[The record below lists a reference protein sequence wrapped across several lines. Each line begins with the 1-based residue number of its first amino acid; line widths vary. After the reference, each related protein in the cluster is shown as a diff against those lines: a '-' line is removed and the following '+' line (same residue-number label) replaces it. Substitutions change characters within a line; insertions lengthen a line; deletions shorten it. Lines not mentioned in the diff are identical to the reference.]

1 MTVHISETGKFVHAR
16 RRLRRWDNDIDALG
30 TRLVFYGKA
39 ILQIPGAVV
48 KHPGETLRLIAEISM
63 GSGALAMIGGT
74 AAIVGFMTLATGSTI
89 AIQGYSSLGNIGIE
103 ALTGFLSAF
112 INVRIAAPVI
122 AGIALSATLGA
133 GATAQIGAMRIAEE
147 IDALE
152 SMAIRPLPY
161 VVSTR
166 IAAGMITIVPLYA
179 LALAAS
185 FIAGRFTT
193 VVIFGQ
199 SSGLYDHYFST
210 FLNPVDVMWSFIQAI
225 LIALLVMVIHTHY
238 GFTASGG
245 PAGVG
250 SSVGRAVRMSLIL
263 VVLVVLLVSLALYG
277 GNGNFHLS
285 G

>member
-1 MTVHISETGKFVHAR
+1 MIVYISDTGKFVHAR
-16 RRLRRWDNDIDALG
+16 RRLQRWDAAIDALG
-30 TRLVFYGKA
+30 ARLVFYAKA
-39 ILQIPGAVV
+39 IVHIPGAVV
-48 KHPGETLRLIAEISM
+48 SHPGETLRLVAEISM

-152 SMAIRPLPY
+152 SMAIRPVPY
-161 VVSTR
+161 VVSSR

-185 FIAGRFTT
+185 FVAGRFTT

-250 SSVGRAVRMSLIL
+250 SAVGRAVRMSLIL

>member
-1 MTVHISETGKFVHAR
+1 MYVAETGKFLRTR
-16 RRLRRWDNDIDALG
+16 RRLGRWNQAVDDVG
-30 TRLVFYGKA
+30 TRIIFYGKT
-39 ILQIPGAVV
+39 IVQIPGALVR
-48 KHPGETLRLIAEISM
+48 HPGETLRLVAEISM

-89 AIQGYSSLGNIGIE
+89 AIQGYSSLGDIGIE
-103 ALTGFLSAF
+103 ALSGFLSAF

-122 AGIALSATLGA
+122 AGIGLSATLGA
-133 GATAQIGAMRIAEE
+133 GSTAQIGAMRIAEE

-152 SMAIRPLPY
+152 SMAIRPIPY

-166 IAAGMITIVPLYA
+166 VAAGIITIVPLYS
-179 LALAAS
+179 LALAAV
-185 FIAGRFTT
+185 FLAGRFTT
-193 VVIFGQ
+193 VEIFGQ
-199 SSGLYDHYFST
+199 SPGLYDHYFST
-210 FLNPVDVMWSFIQAI
+210 FLNPVDVGWSFAQAI
-225 LIALLVMVIHTHY
+225 AIAVLVMLIHTQY
-238 GFTASGG
+238 GFTAYGG

-250 SSVGRAVRMSLIL
+250 AAVGRAVRMSLIM

>member
-1 MTVHISETGKFVHAR
+1 MPMQILETGKFIRTR
-16 RRLRRWDNDIDALG
+16 RRLGRASREIDLVG
-30 TRLVFYGKA
+30 TRILFYGKTIA
-39 ILQIPGAVV
+39 QIPGAVIR
-48 KHPGETLRLIAEISM
+48 HPGETLRLVAEISM

-103 ALTGFLSAF
+103 ALSGFLSAF

-122 AGIALSATLGA
+122 AGIGLSATLGG

-152 SMAIRPLPY
+152 SMAIRPVPY

-166 IAAGMITIVPLYA
+166 VAAGMITIIPLYS

-185 FIAGRFTT
+185 FLAGKFTT

-210 FLNPVDVMWSFIQAI
+210 FLNPVDVAWSFAQAI
-225 LIALLVMVIHTHY
+225 AIAMLVMLIHTQY
-238 GFTASGG
+238 GFTATGG

-250 SSVGRAVRMSLIL
+250 QAVGRAVRMSLIM

-277 GNGNFHLS
+277 GSGNFHLS

>member
-1 MTVHISETGKFVHAR
+1 MDVAETGKFVR
-16 RRLRRWDNDIDALG
+16 TRQRLGRWNREIDAVG
-30 TRLVFYGKA
+30 ARIVFYGKA
-39 ILQIPGAVV
+39 ILQTPGAVAR
-48 KHPGETLRLIAEISM
+48 HPGETLRLVAEISM

-89 AIQGYSSLGNIGIE
+89 AIQGFSSLGDIGIE
-103 ALTGFLSAF
+103 ALSGFLSAF
-112 INVRIAAPVI
+112 INVRIAVPVI

-152 SMAIRPLPY
+152 SMAIRPVPY

-166 IAAGMITIVPLYA
+166 VAAGMITIIPLYS

-185 FIAGRFTT
+185 FLAGRFTT

-199 SSGLYDHYFST
+199 SPGLYDHYFST
-210 FLNPVDVMWSFIQAI
+210 FLNPLDVAWSFVQAI
-225 LIALLVMVIHTHY
+225 AIAMLVMLIHTHY
-238 GFTASGG
+238 GFTAAGG

-250 SSVGRAVRMSLIL
+250 AAVGRAVRMSLIM

-277 GNGNFHLS
+277 GTGNFHLS

>member
-1 MTVHISETGKFVHAR
+1 MYTTETGKFVRTR
-16 RRLRRWDNDIDALG
+16 RQLSRWDSAVDALG
-30 TRLVFYGKA
+30 ARLVFYGNT
-39 ILQIPGAVV
+39 IVRIPGAVIG
-48 KHPGETLRLIAEISM
+48 HPRETVRLVAEISM
-63 GSGALAMIGGT
+63 GSGALAVIGGT
-74 AAIVGFMTLATGSTI
+74 AAIVGFMTMATGSTI
-89 AIQGYSSLGNIGIE
+89 AIQGFSSLGNIGIE
-103 ALTGFLSAF
+103 ALSGFLSAF

-152 SMAIRPLPY
+152 SMAIRPVPY

-166 IAAGMITIVPLYA
+166 VAAGMITIVPLYS

-185 FIAGRFTT
+185 FLAGKFTT
-193 VVIFGQ
+193 VVLFGQ
-199 SSGLYDHYFST
+199 SSGLYDHYFAT
-210 FLNPVDVMWSFIQAI
+210 FLDPMDVLWSFVQAM
-225 LIALLVMVIHTHY
+225 LIALVVMLVHTHY
-238 GFTASGG
+238 GFTAAGG

-250 SSVGRAVRMSLIL
+250 AAVGRAVRMSLIM

-277 GNGNFHLS
+277 GSGNFHLS

>member
-1 MTVHISETGKFVHAR
+1 MHVAETGKFVRTRQRLGRWNREVDAVGAR
-16 RRLRRWDNDIDALG
+16 I
-30 TRLVFYGKA
+30 VFYVKA
-39 ILQIPGAVV
+39 ILQTPGAVAR
-48 KHPGETLRLIAEISM
+48 HPGETLRLVAEISM

-89 AIQGYSSLGNIGIE
+89 AIQGFSSLGNIGIE
-103 ALTGFLSAF
+103 ALSGFLSAF
-112 INVRIAAPVI
+112 INVRIAVPVI

-152 SMAIRPLPY
+152 SMAIRPVPY

-166 IAAGMITIVPLYA
+166 VAAGMITIVPLYS

-185 FIAGRFTT
+185 FLAGRFTT

-199 SSGLYDHYFST
+199 SPGLYDHYFST
-210 FLNPVDVMWSFIQAI
+210 FLNPVDVAWSFGQA
-225 LIALLVMVIHTHY
+225 LAIAVLVMLIHTHY
-238 GFTASGG
+238 GFTAAGG

-250 SSVGRAVRMSLIL
+250 AAVGRAVRMALIM
-263 VVLVVLLVSLALYG
+263 VVLVVLLMSLALYG
-277 GNGNFHLS
+277 GTGNFHLS

>member
-1 MTVHISETGKFVHAR
+1 MYIASTGKYLRGR
-16 RRLRRWDNDIDALG
+16 RRLRRWERDVDAVG
-30 TRLVFYGKA
+30 ARIIFYGKTLA
-39 ILQIPGAVV
+39 QIPGAIYR
-48 KHPGETLRLIAEISM
+48 HPGETLRLVAEISM

-74 AAIVGFMTLATGSTI
+74 AVIIGFMTLATGSTI
-89 AIQGYSSLGNIGIE
+89 AIQGFSSLGDIGIE
-103 ALTGFLSAF
+103 ALSGFLSAF

-122 AGIALSATLGA
+122 AGIGLSATLGG

-152 SMAIRPLPY
+152 SMAIRPVPY

-166 IAAGMITIVPLYA
+166 VAAGMITIVPLYS

-185 FIAGRFTT
+185 FLAGRFTT

-199 SSGLYDHYFST
+199 SPGLYDHYFST
-210 FLNPVDVMWSFIQAI
+210 FLEPTDVAWSFLQAI
-225 LIALLVMVIHTHY
+225 LIAMLVMLIHTQY

-250 SSVGRAVRMSLIL
+250 AAVGRAVRMSLII
-263 VVLVVLLVSLALYG
+263 VVLVVLLVSLGLYG
-277 GNGNFHLS
+277 GTGNFHLS

>member
-1 MTVHISETGKFVHAR
+1 MHIAETGKFTATR
-16 RRLRRWDNDIDALG
+16 RRLQRWNDAVDSVGLRIL
-30 TRLVFYGKA
+30 FYGKTIA
-39 ILQIPGAVV
+39 HIPGAVIR
-48 KHPGETLRLIAEISM
+48 HPAETLRLVAEISM

-89 AIQGYSSLGNIGIE
+89 AIQGFSSLGSIGIE
-103 ALTGFLSAF
+103 ALSGFLSAF

-122 AGIALSATLGA
+122 AGIGLSATLGG

-152 SMAIRPLPY
+152 SMAIRPIPY

-166 IAAGMITIVPLYA
+166 VAAGMVTIIPLYS

-185 FIAGRFTT
+185 FLAGKFTT
-193 VVIFGQ
+193 VVLFGQ

-210 FLNPVDVMWSFIQAI
+210 FLNPVDVAWSFMQAV
-225 LIALLVMVIHTHY
+225 LIAMLVMLIHTHY

-250 SSVGRAVRMSLIL
+250 AAVGRAVRMSLIM

>member
-1 MTVHISETGKFVHAR
+1 MHITDTGKFVRTR
-16 RRLRRWDNDIDALG
+16 RQLSRWDANIDAVG
-30 TRLVFYGKA
+30 ARLVFYA
-39 ILQIPGAVV
+39 RTVLHIPGAVA
-48 KHPGETLRLIAEISM
+48 KHPLETVRLIAEISM
-63 GSGALAMIGGT
+63 GSGALALIGGT
-74 AAIVGFMTLATGSTI
+74 AAIVGFMTMATGSTI
-89 AIQGYSSLGNIGIE
+89 AIQGFSSLGNIGIE
-103 ALTGFLSAF
+103 ALSGFLSAF

-152 SMAIRPLPY
+152 SMAIRPVPY

-166 IAAGMITIVPLYA
+166 VAAGMITIVPLYS

-185 FIAGRFTT
+185 FLAGKFTT
-193 VVIFGQ
+193 VVLFGQ

-210 FLNPVDVMWSFIQAI
+210 FLNPVDVLWSFVQAL
-225 LIALLVMVIHTHY
+225 LIALVVMLVHTHY
-238 GFTASGG
+238 GFTAAGG

-250 SSVGRAVRMSLIL
+250 AAVGRAVRMSLIM

-277 GNGNFHLS
+277 GSGNFHLS